1 MTKDKKFKIGLALT
15 NIALALDSENYEK
28 IRSFVESI
36 SEIVL
41 EEPEESDDE

>member
-28 IRSFVESI
+28 IRSFAESI
-36 SEIVL
+36 AEIVIA
-41 EEPEESDDE
+41 EPEESDDE